1 MTILIFIHSALAVV
15 AVALMLLVTIGFAPH
30 LRFRGHDA
38 NSLMSAF
45 VALTSGLVWV
55 RLLWWSILRPLLG
68 SAGIMNPG
76 VFTLSG
82 QTVNAVFAFW
92 SVVAALA
99 ALGALHR
106 SLDEQDRKNYNW
118 LTAPFFPRR
127 GPCLWRV

>member
-1 MTILIFIHSALAVV
+1 MTILIFIHSALAVA

-68 SAGIMNPG
+68 SAGIMNP
-76 VFTLSG
+76 
-82 QTVNAVFAFW
+82 VNAVFAFW

-106 SLDEQDRKNYNW
+106 SLPLAQQKHYNW

>member
-1 MTILIFIHSALAVV
+1 MTILIFIHSAFAVV

-55 RLLWWSILRPLLG
+55 RLLWWSILRPSLG
-68 SAGIMNPG
+68 TAGIMNPA
-76 VFTLSG
+76 VFTVSG
-82 QTVNAVFAFW
+82 QAVNAIFAFW

-106 SLDEQDRKNYNW
+106 SLPIAQQNRYNW

>member
-1 MTILIFIHSALAVV
+1 MTILIFIHTALAVI
-15 AVALMLLVTIGFAPH
+15 AVFLMLLVTIGFAPH

-55 RLLWWSILRPLLG
+55 RLLWWSILRPFLG
-68 SAGIMNPG
+68 AAGFMTPG
-76 VFTLSG
+76 VFTWSG

-106 SLDEQDRKNYNW
+106 SLPLAQQNHYNW

-127 GPCLWRV
+127 GPCLWGV

>member
-1 MTILIFIHSALAVV
+1 MTILISIHSALAVV

-30 LRFRGHDA
+30 LQFRGHDK

-68 SAGIMNPG
+68 SAGIMTPG
-76 VFTLSG
+76 VFTVSG
-82 QTVNAVFAFW
+82 QTVNAVFALW
-92 SVVAALA
+92 SIVAALA
-99 ALGALHR
+99 ALGALHA
-106 SLDEQDRKNYNW
+106 SLDAKDRPHYNW